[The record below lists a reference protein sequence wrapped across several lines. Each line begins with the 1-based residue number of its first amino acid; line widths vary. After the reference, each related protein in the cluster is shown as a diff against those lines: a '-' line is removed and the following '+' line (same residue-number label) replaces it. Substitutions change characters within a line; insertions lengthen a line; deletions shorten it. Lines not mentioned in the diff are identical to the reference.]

1 MDEAQPL
8 LVNID
13 EHQQRT
19 GDQPLV
25 DFNPNG
31 DQDNPMDWSRAYKLG
46 VVSLLALMAFTV

>member
-13 EHQQRT
+13 EQQQRP
-19 GDQPLV
+19 GDQLLV

-31 DQDNPMDWSRAYKLG
+31 DPDNPMDWSRAYKLG

>member
-13 EHQQRT
+13 EQQQRP
-19 GDQPLV
+19 GDQLLV

-31 DQDNPMDWSRAYKLG
+31 DPDNPMNWSRAYKLG